1 MTQISNLQKLKVR
14 AIGNLSEAFHI
25 PSYQRGYRW
34 EKKQVLQLLN
44 DIYENRDNIYYLQ
57 PIVVAPRTSGG
68 YDLIDGQQRLTTIM
82 LIYKAIQHENKR
94 FKDFDSNWDLALKH
108 KIDPDFSIGYDTRS
122 GSADFI
128 NEIGSKNENDAESY
142 PDYLYMWHA
151 YQIILEWF
159 GKDKTPIEKIS
170 DALEKNVK
178 IIWYELEQ
186 SVDCW
191 EKFADLNIGQIPLT
205 NSELV
210 KALFMRD
217 TTNNISETGKNIIV
231 EQWDSIERDLCNL
244 SFWGFLT
251 NRKQDKYD
259 TKIDLL
265 FDIIAG
271 KSVDE
276 RDDYFTFQF
285 FEKGLSGDKAKYGK
299 KNWDEIFLQYLR
311 LRDWYEDREMY
322 HKIGYLVAINDRSED
337 DVKSLSYNKETIA
350 YLFTKA
356 QGLDH
361 NAFNTYLDDRIR
373 HSIDTTKDGE
383 VRRVSELNYY
393 DDYVLIERILTLFNV
408 LSTNEM
414 KDDTQRYSFYHHKN
428 VDGGWSLE
436 HIHAQKSDTLNKANQ
451 WIKWVELHRSSL
463 KRFHNLAVL
472 KSSTDTKFKESGKI
486 EKIEK
491 LESEMDD
498 FLSIR
503 SYQTQIKFNSI
514 SQEFA
519 DVVVLDDGQ
528 TSEYKDMMSNMALLS
543 KNDNSML
550 NCSVFDVKRG
560 LIMDKLSKSF
570 IPICTQR
577 VFLKAY
583 TYQDDNQPYFWGE
596 ADRQAYIDKIEEI
609 LEPYL
614 PTNGYVTEKQFR
626 EKHLSSENEVNNQ
639 KESDDE

>member
-14 AIGNLSEAFHI
+14 AIGDLSEAFHI

-44 DIYENRDNIYYLQ
+44 DINENCNNIYYLQ
-57 PIVVAPRTSGG
+57 PIVVAPRVSGG

-82 LIYKAIQHENKR
+82 LIYKAMQHENKR
-94 FKDFDSNWDLALKH
+94 FKDFDSSWDLALKH
-108 KIDPDFSIGYDTRS
+108 KIDPDFTIGYDTRL
-122 GSADFI
+122 GSEDFI
-128 NEIGSKNENDAESY
+128 NNIASKKADDAESY

-217 TTNNISETGKNIIV
+217 TTNNISENEKNIIV
-231 EQWDSIERDLCNL
+231 EQWDSIERDLCDS

-251 NRKQDKYD
+251 NRKQDRYD

-276 RDDYFTFQF
+276 RDDYYTFQF
-285 FEKGLSGDKAKYGK
+285 FENELEGEKAKNGK
-299 KNWDEIFLQYLR
+299 RNWDEIFLQYLR

-322 HKIGYLVAINDRSED
+322 HKIGYLVAINDRDEED
-337 DVKSLSYNKETIA
+337 AKSSPNNKETIA
-350 YLFTKA
+350 NLFTKA
-356 QGLDH
+356 QGMDH
-361 NAFNTYLDDRIR
+361 NAFNNYLDERIR
-373 HSIDTTKDGE
+373 HSIDTIKDGE
-383 VRRVSELNYY
+383 VRRISELNYN
-393 DDYVLIERILTLFNV
+393 DDPDLIERILTLFNV

-436 HIHAQKSDTLNKANQ
+436 HIHAQKSDTLNKADQ
-451 WIKWVELHRSSL
+451 WIKWVELHRRSL

-472 KSSTDTKFKESGKI
+472 KSTTDKKFKESGKI
-486 EKIEK
+486 EKIMK
-491 LESEMDD
+491 LEADMDD
-498 FLSIR
+498 FLSVK
-503 SYQTQIKFNSI
+503 SHQTQIKFNDI
-514 SQEFA
+514 SQKFA
-519 DVVVLDDGQ
+519 NVVVLDDDK
-528 TSEYKDMMSNMALLS
+528 TSEYKDMMSNMALLGRS
-543 KNDNSML
+543 DNSML

-583 TYQDDNQPYFWGE
+583 TPQDDNQPYFWGE
-596 ADRQAYIDKIEEI
+596 IDRQAYIDKIEEM
-609 LEPYL
+609 LALYL
-614 PTNGYVTEKQFR
+614 PKDGYVTEKQFR
-626 EKHLSSENEVNNQ
+626 EKHQASENEVNNQ